1 MLARKSKTLTIS
13 LPPETAKVVDRLASK
28 ENKNKSQLFREMI
41 AFYDEMQEE
50 REWQELRRYGSQKAK
65 EAGITEKDIE
75 RIIHEV
81 RGVS

>member
-13 LPPETAKVVDRLASK
+13 LPPETAKVVDRLANK
-28 ENKNKSQLFREMI
+28 EQKNKSQLFREMI

-65 EAGITEKDIE
+65 EAGITEKDID

>member
-13 LPPETAKVVDRLASK
+13 LPPEAAKVVDRLASK

>member
-1 MLARKSKTLTIS
+1 MLARKSRTVTIS
-13 LPPETAKVVDRLASK
+13 LPPEDFQVVDRRARI
-28 ENKNKSQLFREMI
+28 ERKNKSQLFREMI
-41 AFYDEMQEE
+41 AAYEELQDE
-50 REWQELRRYGSQKAK
+50 REWDELTRYGDKKAK

>member
-1 MLARKSKTLTIS
+1 MLARKSKTVTIS
-13 LPPETAKVVDRLASK
+13 LPPEDFKVVDRRARI
-28 ENKNKSQLFREMI
+28 EHKNKSQLFREMI
-41 AFYDEMQEE
+41 AAYEELQDE
-50 REWQELRRYGSQKAK
+50 REWEELTKYGEKKAK

>member
-50 REWQELRRYGSQKAK
+50 REWQELRR
-65 EAGITEKDIE
+65 
-75 RIIHEV
+75 
-81 RGVS
+81 